1 MKLFQANLSPYAA
14 RCRIQIYSKGIT
26 DIEFCEP
33 PGGLA
38 SDEYKAINPSGKIPA
53 LQVGDHILGESEII
67 CEYIEDEFPTPAL
80 RPTSSMGKANVR
92 LISRV
97 TDHYVL
103 APLFELL
110 PQMNPADRDND
121 LVEKK
126 MAALAT
132 NLSMLETYMIAGGY
146 SDGTYVAGDS
156 ITLADCTL
164 VPTLFVVVNIIPAFG
179 LAEPLAATP
188 KLAHY
193 WQAIQQDEHCGKVLA
208 EMTEGLA
215 ARMGGS

>member
-1 MKLFQANLSPYAA
+1 MKLYQGNLSPYAA

-26 DIEFCEP
+26 NIEFCDP

-38 SDEYKAINPSGKIPA
+38 SDEYKTINPSGKIPA

-80 RPTSSMGKANVR
+80 RPASALAKAHVR
-92 LISRV
+92 LISRI

-110 PQMNPADRDND
+110 PHMNPADRDND

-126 MAALAT
+126 MAILAA
-132 NLSMLETYMIAGGY
+132 NLIMLETYMTSGGY
-146 SDGTYVAGDS
+146 SEGTYVAGDS
-156 ITLADCTL
+156 ITLADCAL
-164 VPTLFVVVNIIPAFG
+164 VPTLFVIVNIIPAFG

-188 KLAHY
+188 RIAHY
-193 WQAIQQDEHCGKVLA
+193 WQAIQKDEHCSKVLA